1 MAVKSMAT
9 MAIRIAVTTW
19 PRPRSLNAPNAD
31 IGATGCSTIIP
42 YKIKSHS
49 VSARR
54 NLGAA
59 AVTVVASV
67 PKHLSLQDT
76 LQDKS
81 YASIESFQARSF
93 CGNPLPQ
100 ASPNFG
106 PRNPFCSSVPYSFLA
121 MLRFAQL
128 FESIAATTKKNEK
141 VSLVADYLRATSVD
155 ESALAALY
163 LCGRVFPRR
172 EERVLSIGFSILLR
186 AVANLAEKNP
196 TEIAPILRRHGDLG
210 AGAEEILRH
219 HSVRASLSL
228 QQIAEVYAS
237 LAQQRGPAAKQALLE
252 HTLQRLSALEAKY
265 FIKIATSELRI
276 GLKESLVEEAIAKAF
291 DRTLPAVQRANML
304 LGDVT
309 DVLRLAV
316 ANQLSSVSLQL
327 FRPISVMLAS
337 PAETPDLVAAFPNGA
352 LVEDKFDGIRAQV
365 HKRGSQ
371 VEIYSRTLDRIT
383 EFPELLEPIR
393 GITGDFILDGEIIG
407 WRDGR
412 AIPFTELQQ
421 RLGRKQI
428 DLFTSSQ
435 VPVSF
440 VAFDLLLL
448 DGRTLLDTPLAER
461 RLLLERILA
470 EAEQP
475 GLQFTRASLCRTAD
489 EIEDR
494 FLLALNTGNEGLLA
508 KAPESPYVPGRRG
521 QFWMKLKRP
530 LATLDV
536 VVTVAEYGHGKRR
549 GLLSDYTF
557 AVRDDARL
565 VNIGKAYSGLTD
577 VEIRELTQYFLD
589 HTTEDRGFQRDV
601 EPSIVLEV
609 AFNNV
614 QRSDRHGSGFALRFP
629 RILRL
634 RPDKPVD
641 EIDTLYRVREIFDS
655 QHAKRNE

>member
-1 MAVKSMAT
+1 
-9 MAIRIAVTTW
+9 
-19 PRPRSLNAPNAD
+19 
-31 IGATGCSTIIP
+31 
-42 YKIKSHS
+42 
-49 VSARR
+49 
-54 NLGAA
+54 
-59 AVTVVASV
+59 
-67 PKHLSLQDT
+67 
-76 LQDKS
+76 
-81 YASIESFQARSF
+81 
-93 CGNPLPQ
+93 
-100 ASPNFG
+100 
-106 PRNPFCSSVPYSFLA
+106 

-128 FESIAATTKKNEK
+128 CESIAATTKKTEK
-141 VSLVADYLRATSVD
+141 VRLVAAYLQVTPVEEAS
-155 ESALAALY
+155 LAALY

-186 AVANLAEKNP
+186 AVAKIAKRNPAEL
-196 TEIAPILRRHGDLG
+196 APILRHHGDLG
-210 AGAEEILRH
+210 AGAEEILQDH
-219 HSVRASLSL
+219 AVTSSLTL
-228 QQIAEVYAS
+228 PLVAEVYAS
-237 LAQQRGPAAKQALLE
+237 LAQQRGPAAKQVLLE

-276 GLKESLVEEAIAKAF
+276 GLKESLVEEGIAKAF
-291 DRTLPAVQRANML
+291 NQSLPDVQRANML
-304 LGDVT
+304 LGDIT
-309 DVLRLAV
+309 DVVRLAV

-337 PAETPDLVAAFPNGA
+337 PAEAPADLVAAFPKGA

-371 VEIYSRTLDRIT
+371 VEIYSRTLDRVT
-383 EFPELLEPIR
+383 EFPELLDPIR
-393 GITGDFILDGEIIG
+393 NISGDFILDGEIIG

-428 DLFTSSQ
+428 DLFTTAQ

-448 DGRTLLDTPLAER
+448 DGRTLLDVPLAER
-461 RLLLERILA
+461 RLLMERLLA
-470 EAEQP
+470 RAEQSA
-475 GLQFTRASLCRTAD
+475 LQFTRAELCRTVD
-489 EIEDR
+489 EIENR
-494 FLLALNTGNEGLLA
+494 FRLALETGNEGLLA

-536 VVTVAEYGHGKRR
+536 VVTVAEFGHGKRR

-557 AVRDDARL
+557 AVRDDGRL

-577 VEIRELTQYFLD
+577 VEIRELTKYFLE

-601 EPSIVLEV
+601 EPTVVLEV

-614 QRSDRHGSGFALRFP
+614 QRSNRHDSGFALRFP
-629 RILRL
+629 RIVRL
-634 RPDKPVD
+634 RPDKPVA
-641 EIDTLYRVREIFDS
+641 EIDTLARLREIFDS
-655 QHAKRNE
+655 QHAKKS

>member
-1 MAVKSMAT
+1 
-9 MAIRIAVTTW
+9 
-19 PRPRSLNAPNAD
+19 
-31 IGATGCSTIIP
+31 
-42 YKIKSHS
+42 
-49 VSARR
+49 
-54 NLGAA
+54 
-59 AVTVVASV
+59 
-67 PKHLSLQDT
+67 
-76 LQDKS
+76 
-81 YASIESFQARSF
+81 
-93 CGNPLPQ
+93 
-100 ASPNFG
+100 
-106 PRNPFCSSVPYSFLA
+106 
-121 MLRFAQL
+121 MLRFAHL
-128 FESIAATTKKNEK
+128 CESIAATSKKNEK
-141 VSLVADYLRATSVD
+141 VSLVANYLRIIRVD

-186 AVANLAEKNP
+186 AVAKIAKKNP
-196 TEIAPILRRHGDLG
+196 AELAPTLRHHGDLG

-219 HSVRASLSL
+219 HAVRSSFSLP
-228 QQIAEVYAS
+228 QIAEVFAS

-252 HTLQRLSALEAKY
+252 HTLQRLSALETKY
-265 FIKIATSELRI
+265 FIKIATGELRI

-291 DRTLPAVQRANML
+291 DQPLSSVQRANML
-304 LGDVT
+304 LGDIT
-309 DVLRLAV
+309 EVLRLAV
-316 ANQLSSVSLQL
+316 NNQLSSVSLQL
-327 FRPISVMLAS
+327 FRPVSVMLAS
-337 PAETPDLVAAFPNGA
+337 PAESPADLVTAFPNGA

-365 HKRGSQ
+365 HKQDSQ
-371 VEIYSRTLDRIT
+371 VEIYSRTLDRVT

-393 GITGDFILDGEIIG
+393 SITGNFILDGEIIG

-461 RLLLERILA
+461 RVLLERLLA
-470 EAEQP
+470 KAEQP
-475 GLQFTRASLCRTAD
+475 ALQFTRAALCRTVE
-489 EIEDR
+489 EIENR
-494 FLLALNTGNEGLLA
+494 FLLALDGGNEGLLA

-536 VVTVAEYGHGKRR
+536 VVTIAEYGHGKRR

-557 AVRDDARL
+557 AVRDDAGL

-577 VEIRELTQYFLD
+577 VEIRELTQYFLE

-601 EPSIVLEV
+601 EPTIVLEV
-609 AFNNV
+609 AFNNI
-614 QRSDRHGSGFALRFP
+614 QRSDRHESGFALRFP
-629 RILRL
+629 RIVRL
-634 RPDKPVD
+634 RPDKPAG
-641 EIDTLYRVREIFDS
+641 EIDTLARAREIFNS
-655 QHAKRNE
+655 QHVRKN